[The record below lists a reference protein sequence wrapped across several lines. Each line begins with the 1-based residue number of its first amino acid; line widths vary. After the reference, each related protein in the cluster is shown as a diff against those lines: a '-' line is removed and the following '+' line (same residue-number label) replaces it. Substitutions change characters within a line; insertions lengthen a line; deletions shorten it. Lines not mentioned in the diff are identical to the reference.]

1 MVTQRASKCNSQ
13 PFSFRISESKKREKA
28 KTHYSFPFLTSSS
41 SGSIS
46 FFFSLDADFFNSA
59 ISTSNAFVFL
69 WFSVYDSEHQ
79 FLQLLPQ
86 TQVIYSIFLGLV
98 FKLSVA
104 GDDPV
109 LDNGDNG
116 DCLLDL
122 EELGLEAR
130 LFLAEEGNERGI
142 LGKKNKNKK
151 K

>member
-1 MVTQRASKCNSQ
+1 M
-13 PFSFRISESKKREKA
+13 
-28 KTHYSFPFLTSSS
+28 
-41 SGSIS
+41 
-46 FFFSLDADFFNSA
+46 
-59 ISTSNAFVFL
+59 
-69 WFSVYDSEHQ
+69 
-79 FLQLLPQ
+79 QLLPQ

-142 LGKKNKNKK
+142 LGKKNKKK
-151 K
+151 RKKIEGGVDSKNGRSLVFLVVRRKKSS